1 MWKIFFLLLF
11 LFFAFTA
18 IAFFRKGRRGSQFT
32 VFAAIAAGVFFVYF
46 YALFSFGLERQ
57 DTEKT
62 LPLIFLV
69 ALIAV
74 VVYATIKKKESI
86 AGVSSIA
93 ILGVAG
99 TLYYMIVFL
108 DYEILGTY
116 TLKSLKRHKDEIL
129 AAKTDLDSLRTFR
142 RQVLKEIEA
151 TKKEIETSK
160 SAMDVQFE
168 KIPIYTAEAA
178 RTNLEMKAHLARQ
191 SEIENTIQ
199 GFDKKLALITQN
211 QIKFAFLIGDKP
223 LVVGGG
229 IVDEF
234 RNDLIGITDSLGKQL
249 GFDSDSL
256 MLAIKNRSVELER
269 QFNER
274 QEDLQK
280 SRKD

>member
-1 MWKIFFLLLF
+1 MWKILFFLLCLSF
-11 LFFAFTA
+11 VASA
-18 IAFFRKGRRGSQFT
+18 IWLFRKGRRGNQFAP
-32 VFAAIAAGVFFVYF
+32 FLAILGGIFFIYF
-46 YALFSFGLERQ
+46 YALFAFGLEGQ
-57 DTEKT
+57 EAENA
-62 LPLIFLV
+62 LPLVFLV
-69 ALIAV
+69 LLIAV
-74 VVYATIKKKESI
+74 VAYATMQKKESV

-116 TLKSLKRHKDEIL
+116 TLKSLKSHRDEIL
-129 AAKTDLDSLRTFR
+129 AAKTDLDSLKSFR
-142 RQVLKEIEA
+142 RQIIKEIEA
-151 TKKEIETSK
+151 TKKEIEASK
-160 SAMDVQFE
+160 SIMDVQLE

-178 RTNLEMKAHLARQ
+178 RTNLEMQNHLARQ
-191 SEIENTIQ
+191 REIEKTIK

-234 RNDLIGITDSLGKQL
+234 RHDLIDIADSLGKQL

-256 MLAIKNRSVELER
+256 MIAIKNRSIELEKK
-269 QFNER
+269 FNKR
-274 QEDLQK
+274 QEELQK
-280 SRKD
+280 N